1 MCCIDTAQLLL
12 DAYLAAIPLELNI
25 KPVPL
30 VLRGRTR
37 HQFIHC
43 SCAEK
48 NCIVRETGVHQS
60 TSKPPSMP
68 PPVIS
73 GSRLRLTLL
82 AVTTLVLLVGLTFAA
97 TNAIAREAPLYLVA
111 HPDVATRWLNRDTT
125 RAIFAMRQRTWPDG
139 QAVRVFVLSNN
150 NPVHAR
156 FTKEQLA
163 VYPHQLQLAWDRMV
177 FSGTGQAPD
186 RVNDQEEMRERVAS
200 TPGAIGYLEKEY
212 LDDSVQVISM
222 E

>member
-1 MCCIDTAQLLL
+1 M
-12 DAYLAAIPLELNI
+12 
-25 KPVPL
+25 
-30 VLRGRTR
+30 
-37 HQFIHC
+37 
-43 SCAEK
+43 
-48 NCIVRETGVHQS
+48 
-60 TSKPPSMP
+60 PPS
-68 PPVIS
+68 VIS
-73 GSRLRLTLL
+73 GSRLRLALL
-82 AVTTLVLLVGLTFAA
+82 AVTTLVLLVGLNFAA

-200 TPGAIGYLEKEY
+200 TPGAIGYLEREY

>member
-1 MCCIDTAQLLL
+1 M
-12 DAYLAAIPLELNI
+12 
-25 KPVPL
+25 
-30 VLRGRTR
+30 
-37 HQFIHC
+37 
-43 SCAEK
+43 
-48 NCIVRETGVHQS
+48 RETGVHQS
-60 TSKPPSMP
+60 TSKSPSMSS
-68 PPVIS
+68 PVIS
-73 GSRLRLTLL
+73 GSSLRLALL
-82 AVTTLVLLVGLTFAA
+82 AVTTLFLLVGVTFAA

-111 HPDVATRWLNRDTT
+111 HPDVATQWLNRDTT
-125 RAIFAMRQRTWPDG
+125 RAIFAMRQRSWPDG
-139 QAVRVFVLSNN
+139 QAVRVFVLNNN

-200 TPGAIGYLEKEY
+200 TPGAIGYLEREY